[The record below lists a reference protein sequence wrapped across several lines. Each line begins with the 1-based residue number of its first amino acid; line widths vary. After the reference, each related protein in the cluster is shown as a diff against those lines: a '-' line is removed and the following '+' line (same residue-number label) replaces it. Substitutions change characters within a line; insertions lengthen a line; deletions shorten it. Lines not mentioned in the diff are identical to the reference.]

1 MFEWSAGDLGSAMLG
16 SLTDWIA
23 GAERQPGV
31 DPASVQNKYNQQRDG
46 VRSTAN
52 GIGFNGDYRPRSV
65 KGRDDFDTP
74 TTAQLREKV
83 DKIDIT
89 AVDNLATAWNEIGK
103 RAETSLNTFND
114 AMKRA
119 TDESIWKGAS
129 RDAVAK
135 AVGDYSTQAVQLA
148 NAAKLTGSKV
158 AELKTGLEPTKAL
171 VPHAPD
177 LRSNVENA
185 RHWVAGRGWRDND
198 EAESTAHAEAVRVLR
213 TVYARVIEETD
224 TNVPVIPKPDNPTAK
239 PGEIPS
245 GGPGISPGGGS
256 PGVTPG
262 GSEPTEKQE
271 PKSTEETSSTD
282 PSNTQSTDDSTTPST
297 STGTTSATTT
307 PDTTATNPSST
318 TTPTTTGSPGSGSGS
333 SGGTP
338 GTTNQSPGR
347 TVTGTPTG
355 TAASTA
361 AATTTAATTGRSGMS
376 GMGAPGSRGG
386 KDDNESTKG
395 VPDYLINQHNGEELT
410 GLDNA
415 PKTVPPVIGE

>member
-1 MFEWSAGDLGSAMLG
+1 
-16 SLTDWIA
+16 
-23 GAERQPGV
+23 
-31 DPASVQNKYNQQRDG
+31 
-46 VRSTAN
+46 
-52 GIGFNGDYRPRSV
+52 V

-74 TTAQLREKV
+74 PTAQLREKV

-103 RAETSLNTFND
+103 RAETSLDTFNK
-114 AMKRA
+114 AMQRA

-158 AELKTGLEPTKAL
+158 AELETGLEPTKAL

-185 RHWVAGRGWRDND
+185 RHWIAGRGWRDND

-213 TVYARVIEETD
+213 TVYAPVIEETD

-239 PGEIPS
+239 PGETPS
-245 GGPGISPGGGS
+245 SGPGYSPGGSQPGS
-256 PGVTPG
+256 TPG
-262 GSEPTEKQE
+262 GTQPTEKQE
-271 PKSTEETSSTD
+271 PKSTEESPSTD
-282 PSNTQSTDDSTTPST
+282 PSNTQSTDSSTTPSATT
-297 STGTTSATTT
+297 STEPTTT
-307 PDTTATNPSST
+307 KPDTTATNPSST
-318 TTPTTTGSPGSGSGS
+318 TTTTGSPTRSGSPS
-333 SGGTP
+333 GTP
-338 GTTNQSPGR
+338 GTTNYSPGR
-347 TVTGTPTG
+347 TVAGTPTG
-355 TAASTA
+355 TATTAA
-361 AATTTAATTGRSGMS
+361 AATTTAATTGRNGTS
-376 GMGAPGSRGG
+376 GMGSPGNRGG
-386 KDDNESTKG
+386 KDENESTKG
-395 VPDYLINQHNGEELT
+395 IPDYLINQQNGEELI

>member
-1 MFEWSAGDLGSAMLG
+1 MFSWSAGDLGSAMLG

-23 GAERQPGV
+23 GEERQPGV
-31 DPASVQNKYNQQRDG
+31 DPAAVQNKYNQQRDG

-52 GIGFNGDYRPRSV
+52 GIGFHGDYRPRSV
-65 KGRDDFDTP
+65 KGRDDFDGPSTG
-74 TTAQLREKV
+74 QLREKV

-103 RAETSLNTFND
+103 RAETSLNTFNT
-114 AMKRA
+114 AMERA
-119 TDESIWKGAS
+119 THESIWKGAS

-185 RHWVAGRGWRDND
+185 RHWIAGRGWRDND

-213 TVYARVIEETD
+213 TVYAPVIEETD
-224 TNVPVIPKPDNPTAK
+224 TNVPVIPKPDNPVAK
-239 PGEIPS
+239 PGETPS
-245 GGPGISPGGGS
+245 PGPGYNPGGNQPGS
-256 PGVTPG
+256 TPG
-262 GSEPTEKQE
+262 GTQPTET
-271 PKSTEETSSTD
+271 PKSTEESPSTD
-282 PSNTQSTDDSTTPST
+282 PSSTQSTDSSTTPSA
-297 STGTTSATTT
+297 TTSAEPTTT
-307 PDTTATNPSST
+307 KPDTTATNPSST
-318 TTPTTTGSPGSGSGS
+318 TTPTTTGSPTRSGSPS
-333 SGGTP
+333 GTP

-355 TAASTA
+355 TATAAA
-361 AATTTAATTGRSGMS
+361 AATTTAATTGRNGTS
-376 GMGAPGSRGG
+376 GMGAPGNRGG
-386 KDDNESTKG
+386 KDENESTKG
-395 VPDYLINQHNGEELT
+395 VPDYLINQQNGAELT

>member
-23 GAERQPGV
+23 GEERKPGV
-31 DPASVQNKYNQQRDG
+31 DPATVQTKYNQQRDG
-46 VRSTAN
+46 VRSAAN
-52 GIGFNGDYRPRSV
+52 GIGFHGDYRPRSV
-65 KGRDDFDTP
+65 KSRDDFDTP

-103 RAETSLNTFND
+103 RAETSLDTFNK
-114 AMKRA
+114 AMERA
-119 TDESIWKGAS
+119 THESIWKGAS
-129 RDAVAK
+129 RNAVAK

-185 RHWVAGRGWRDND
+185 RHWIAGRGWRDND

-213 TVYARVIEETD
+213 TVYAPVIEETD

-239 PGEIPS
+239 PGDTPGAGPGNSPGSSPS
-245 GGPGISPGGGS
+245 GISPGS
-256 PGVTPG
+256 NQ
-262 GSEPTEKQE
+262 PTEKQE
-271 PKSTEETSSTD
+271 KSTDESSSTD
-282 PSNTQSTDDSTTPST
+282 PSSTQSTDSSTTPST
-297 STGTTSATTT
+297 TSSTEPTTT
-307 PDTTATNPSST
+307 KPDTTATNPSST
-318 TTPTTTGSPGSGSGS
+318 TTSTGSPTGSGTPS
-333 SGGTP
+333 GTP
-338 GTTNQSPGR
+338 GTNNQSPGR
-347 TVTGTPTG
+347 TVTGTPAG
-355 TAASTA
+355 AATSA
-361 AATTTAATTGRSGMS
+361 AATTTTAATTGRKGMS
-376 GMGAPGSRGG
+376 GMGSPGSRGG
-386 KDDNESTKG
+386 KDENESTKG
-395 VPDYLINQHNGEELT
+395 VPDYLINQQNGEELI
-410 GLDNA
+410 GLDSA

>member
-1 MFEWSAGDLGSAMLG
+1 MFNWSAGDLGSAMLE

-23 GAERQPGV
+23 GEERQPGV
-31 DPASVQNKYNQQRDG
+31 DPATVQTKYNQQRDG

-52 GIGFNGDYRPRSV
+52 GIGFHGGYRPRSV
-65 KGRDDFDTP
+65 RSRDDFDTP
-74 TTAQLREKV
+74 STSQLREKV

-89 AVDNLATAWNEIGK
+89 AVDNLSTAWNEIGK

-119 TDESIWKGAS
+119 TDDSIWKGAS

-177 LRSNVENA
+177 LRSNVDNA
-185 RHWVAGRGWRDND
+185 RHWIAGRGWRDND
-198 EAESTAHAEAVRVLR
+198 EAESTAHAEAVRVLS
-213 TVYARVIEETD
+213 TVYAPVIEETD

-239 PGEIPS
+239 PGETPT
-245 GGPGISPGGGS
+245 GGPGYSPGGNQ
-256 PGVTPG
+256 PGTSAG
-262 GSEPTEKQE
+262 GTQPTGKQE
-271 PKSTEETSSTD
+271 PTSTEEGQSTD
-282 PSNTQSTDDSTTPST
+282 PSNTQSTDGSTTPST
-297 STGTTSATTT
+297 ATGTEPTTT
-307 PDTTATNPSST
+307 KPDTTATNPSST
-318 TTPTTTGSPGSGSGS
+318 TTGSATHSGSPS
-333 SGGTP
+333 GTP

-355 TAASTA
+355 TATSAA
-361 AATTTAATTGRSGMS
+361 AATTTASTTGRNGMS
-376 GMGAPGSRGG
+376 GMGSPGNRGG
-386 KDDNESTKG
+386 KDENESGKG
-395 VPDYLINQHNGEELT
+395 IPDYLINQHNGEELT
-410 GLDNA
+410 GLDSV

>member
-23 GAERQPGV
+23 GEERQPGV
-31 DPASVQNKYNQQRDG
+31 DPAAVQTKYNQQRDG

-52 GIGFNGDYRPRSV
+52 GIGFHGDYRPRSV
-65 KGRDDFDTP
+65 KNRDDFDTP
-74 TTAQLREKV
+74 TTSQLREKV

-103 RAETSLNTFND
+103 RAETSLNTFNK
-114 AMKRA
+114 AMERA

-135 AVGDYSTQAVQLA
+135 AVSDYSTQAMQLA

-171 VPHAPD
+171 VPHAPE

-213 TVYARVIEETD
+213 TVYAPVIEETD

-239 PGEIPS
+239 PGETPTV
-245 GGPGISPGGGS
+245 GPGYSPGGS
-256 PGVTPG
+256 QPGTSTG
-262 GSEPTEKQE
+262 GTEPTGKQE
-271 PKSTEETSSTD
+271 PASTEDGQSTD
-282 PSNTQSTDDSTTPST
+282 PSNTQSTDSSTTPTAST
-297 STGTTSATTT
+297 EPTTT
-307 PDTTATNPSST
+307 KPDTTATNPSST
-318 TTPTTTGSPGSGSGS
+318 TMPTTTGSSTGSGSP
-333 SGGTP
+333 SGIP
-338 GTTNQSPGR
+338 GTTSQSPGR
-347 TVTGTPTG
+347 TVTGAPTG
-355 TAASTA
+355 TATSAA

-376 GMGAPGSRGG
+376 GMGSPGSRGG
-386 KDDNESTKG
+386 KDENESTKG
-395 VPDYLINQHNGEELT
+395 VPDYLINQQNGEELI
-410 GLDNA
+410 GLDSA

>member
-1 MFEWSAGDLGSAMLG
+1 MFDWSAGDLGSAMLG

-23 GAERQPGV
+23 GEERQPGV
-31 DPASVQNKYNQQRDG
+31 DPAAVQNKYNQQRDG

-52 GIGFNGDYRPRSV
+52 GIGFHGDYRPRSV

-89 AVDNLATAWNEIGK
+89 AVGNLATAWNEIGK

-158 AELKTGLEPTKAL
+158 AELATGLEPTKAL

-213 TVYARVIEETD
+213 TVYAPVIEETD
-224 TNVPVIPKPDNPTAK
+224 TNVPVIPKPDNPTSK
-239 PGEIPS
+239 PGETPT

-262 GSEPTEKQE
+262 GSQPTEKQE
-271 PKSTEETSSTD
+271 PKSTEETPSTD

-297 STGTTSATTT
+297 TTGTEPTTPDTSATT
-307 PDTTATNPSST
+307 PSST
-318 TTPTTTGSPGSGSGS
+318 TTPTSTGSPGSGS

-338 GTTNQSPGR
+338 GATNQSPGR

-355 TAASTA
+355 TAAAAA

-376 GMGAPGSRGG
+376 GMGSPGSRGG
-386 KDDNESTKG
+386 KDENESTKG
-395 VPDYLINQHNGEELT
+395 IPDYLINQLNGEELI